1 MNSISRTLYSKGF
14 FHVMTQGLNKEYI
27 FKENYYKDKYI
38 KLIKKY
44 AEVYNIMLVAY
55 CIMDN
60 HAHLLIFTEEV
71 KQMSLFMQN
80 VNSKFAIYYNKDI
93 SRVGYVFRGRYNSQ
107 YIKDKKYLLNCLNYI
122 HMNPV
127 KANMISRPGDY
138 RYSTYNDY
146 IDKRGI
152 VNDNIL
158 TKVFGCKD
166 NYLDIFLNISNKEF
180 EIMDIDREDKN
191 FEIATKVFLEKH
203 ETTINEIKQNKELL
217 IEFCKELVVNKKY
230 KQVQVSRLLNKSKS
244 SISKYIVDEK
254 NGENAPSK
262 KFRCN

>member
-1 MNSISRTLYSKGF
+1 
-14 FHVMTQGLNKEYI
+14 
-27 FKENYYKDKYI
+27 
-38 KLIKKY
+38 
-44 AEVYNIMLVAY
+44 
-55 CIMDN
+55 
-60 HAHLLIFTEEV
+60 
-71 KQMSLFMQN
+71 
-80 VNSKFAIYYNKDI
+80 
-93 SRVGYVFRGRYNSQ
+93 
-107 YIKDKKYLLNCLNYI
+107 
-122 HMNPV
+122 MNPV

-146 IDKRGI
+146 IYKRGI